1 MRVQTFHD
9 LQGVEVSLPTCINVE
24 DLLGIPDQSVK
35 VHRENNLK
43 KEGGGGREEG
53 RVVKQAA

>member
-9 LQGVEVSLPTCINVE
+9 FQGVEVSLPTCINVE

-43 KEGGGGREEG
+43 GREWGEG
-53 RVVKQAA
+53 KRRER